1 MNDVYFKLAVFFC
14 SNSRYSSKRKRPTEN
29 ISVWRRMCASV
40 LAARC
45 GMGISL
51 FAILYTKHTI
61 VLLLRDHGPDMSYR
75 LAYGHGVRAVC
86 GKPVRL

>member
-1 MNDVYFKLAVFFC
+1 
-14 SNSRYSSKRKRPTEN
+14 
-29 ISVWRRMCASV
+29 MCASV